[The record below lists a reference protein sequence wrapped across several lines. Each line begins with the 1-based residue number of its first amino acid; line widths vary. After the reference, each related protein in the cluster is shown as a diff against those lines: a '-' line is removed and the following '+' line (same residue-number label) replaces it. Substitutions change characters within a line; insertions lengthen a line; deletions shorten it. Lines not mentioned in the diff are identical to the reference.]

1 MSKTNNIYYK
11 VVYTDIYNTGLLLN
25 KDNPRVP
32 CFRTEY
38 KIGEWTTAKGN
49 TRLFVFENL
58 TPDEIT
64 ASKAGG
70 KRVFKCSIGTK
81 NIKGNGVNYC
91 YSRLVNNLKVGY
103 SPYDE
108 RICAVSTW
116 FWNNVEKNLKAKKKY
131 CAGMEQYLF
140 SYDKVVL
147 TDKVKL
153 LEQV

>member
-11 VVYTDIYNTGLLLN
+11 VVYHDIYNTGILLN
-25 KDNPRVP
+25 KDQPRVS

-64 ASKAGG
+64 STKAGR

-81 NIKGNGVNYC
+81 NIKGNGVDYANP
-91 YSRLVNNLKVGY
+91 RLVNNLKVGY
-103 SPYDE
+103 SMFDE
-108 RICAVSTW
+108 KLRVVSTW
-116 FWNNVEKNLKAKKKY
+116 FWNNVEKNLKSKKKY
-131 CAGMEQYLF
+131 CAGMEHYLF

-153 LEQV
+153 IEEI